1 VSSKSVRPKRVF
13 LSVKRQ
19 LVQVHIPNA
28 EYFTQVHRYVH
39 AKCVV
44 FHVLTLLI
52 SVTLYPFYF
61 LPLLLRE
68 GVGHRERDRTFDLVF
83 VGVRLRVG
91 DRLRDLVGVRVGVA
105 DRLRV
110 RLRDSVGVREGLGGM
125 LRVALGLGEAV

>member
-1 VSSKSVRPKRVF
+1 VRPERVH

-19 LVQVHIPNA
+19 LVQVHVANA

-68 GVGHRERDRTFDLVF
+68 GVGQRERTLDLVL
-83 VGVRLRVG
+83 VAVRLRVG
-91 DRLRDLVGVRVGVA
+91 GGERLRDLVGVRVGVA
-105 DRLRV
+105 DRVRV
-110 RLRDSVGVREGLGGM
+110 RLRDSVGVRDGLGGM